1 MLRDMGIARF
11 SLYLPSDSP
20 SAEAVDRAA
29 DELRTQ
35 RLTGWTDL
43 TLQTRLTTGVPGISK
58 YTFTYW
64 TSENEAR

>member
-1 MLRDMGIARF
+1 MLRDVGIARF
-11 SLYLPSDSP
+11 SLNLPSDSP

-35 RLTGWTDL
+35 GLTGWT
-43 TLQTRLTTGVPGISK
+43 RPRAANHAETGVPGISK

-64 TSENEAR
+64 TSEDEAR